1 MQLYSRTFIMSLES
15 KLWVRSENHQ
25 VSFSSCNFC
34 YYECASETVTIA
46 RKIFKIKKN
55 QGSGTQLMQALTSIT
70 VTSNFIIFNKTV
82 LRLPGS

>member
-1 MQLYSRTFIMSLES
+1 MSSES
-15 KLWVRSENHQ
+15 KLWVRSENQ

-46 RKIFKIKKN
+46 REKFKITN
-55 QGSGTQLMQALTSIT
+55 QGSGTQLMQALTSIM

-82 LRLPGS
+82 LRLTGS